1 LTATVT
7 SITPPS
13 TSAASDPVAA
23 ARALVPLLA
32 RHAAAAEQARQASA
46 EAIEAIRAAGLFQ
59 TMFPRRTGG
68 AGHLLITQVETI
80 ATLARG
86 CPGTAWAFGL
96 LMSVTASAASMGAA
110 VRERV
115 FQTGN
120 ELVCSV
126 AGQIGTARAV
136 EGGYIVNGSWAY
148 GSGCMHADWALN
160 GVRFVDEQGAVI
172 DAGFAFLP
180 LAGPDVEIQDTW
192 HTAGLSASG
201 SHTIVARNAWV
212 PAPLGLRFSQLRA
225 AAANANT
232 AANPAAMEPRDRW
245 PVEPL
250 FPLGV
255 LSPMLGAADAML
267 EIVSANLPKRPTIG
281 WNYANQADSQ
291 TFVGQ
296 LGEAAL
302 EIDSAWLHVRRA
314 VSMIDDTAQTRQLSG
329 FEKARVQADCAYAMR
344 QLRRAGERLME
355 IAGPGAF
362 ATSSP
367 LQRLWRDLSVGSRH
381 TALNTMLSTELY
393 GRALLGQASN
403 LALLPH
409 IQAAA

>member
-1 LTATVT
+1 MNTATAT
-7 SITPPS
+7 LANL
-13 TSAASDPVAA
+13 AADPVAI
-23 ARALVPLLA
+23 ARTLTPLLA
-32 RHAAAAEQARQASA
+32 RHAAAAEQERRASS

-59 TMFPRRTGG
+59 TMFPRRAGG
-68 AGHLLITQVETI
+68 AGHKLITQVETI
-80 ATLARG
+80 AELARG

-96 LMSVTASAASMGAA
+96 LMSVTASAASMGPA

-115 FQTGN
+115 FKTGN

-136 EGGYIVNGSWAY
+136 DGGYIVDGSWAY

-160 GVRFVDEQGAVI
+160 GVRFIDDQGAVI

-192 HTAGLSASG
+192 FTAGLCASG
-201 SHTIVARNAWV
+201 SNTIVARNAFV
-212 PAPLGLRFSQLRA
+212 PVPLALRFSQLRA
-225 AAANANT
+225 AAGSV
-232 AANPAAMEPRDRW
+232 NPATLEPRDRW

-267 EIVSANLPKRPTIG
+267 AIVTANLPKRPTIG
-281 WNYANQADSQ
+281 WKYANQADSE

-302 EIDSAWLHVRRA
+302 EIDSAWLHIRRA
-314 VSMIDDTAQTRQLSG
+314 VNMIDETAQTRALSG
-329 FEKARVQADCAYAMR
+329 FEKARVQADCGYAMR

-393 GRALLGQASN
+393 GRALLGQDSN
-403 LALLPH
+403 LVLLANL
-409 IQAAA
+409 QRAA